1 MRVSRRAEELRALG
15 QDIVDLSAG
24 QPDVPSPRSAVEAV
38 HRALDAGQTKYT
50 AAAGLM
56 DLRKAIAE
64 RYRQSFT
71 VPWQAADV
79 VITVG
84 AKAALFELI
93 SVLID
98 DGDEAVLPSPAW
110 VSFEEQIRFA
120 GGTPVLVPMQAEN
133 RFRIEAAPLI
143 AAMTEKTRLV
153 LVNSPCNPTGGVIS
167 DADLRLLAQAC
178 AARGAVLLCDETYEC
193 FLYDGANHASGAALA
208 RGVPGNGGGGRLV
221 FENLFDD
228 RLAAGL
234 GGRPARDHPQGD
246 RAAEPRHLESDHLR
260 DVRGARGA
268 EVGRSPT
275 STRCSARFTRRRAF
289 VVDGLRQAARRQDPA
304 AVGRVLRLLRRLGA
318 LPPRHAGLDG
328 ARRVPAR
335 RSQGRPGAR
344 PRLRRRR
351 LPRCSFATS
360 MEQLEKGLGRM
371 ADALAKI
378 WKTRKASGISGQR
391 AQVRRDRQRVFG
403 GHAERGHRRHR
414 LLAVAVDAGGE
425 QGDELLVGV
434 LRQAGDAGAL

>member
-1 MRVSRRAEELRALG
+1 MRVSRRAEELRAQG

-38 HRALDAGQTKYT
+38 HRALDAGHTKYT

-71 VPWQAADV
+71 VPWQPADV
-79 VITVG
+79 VVTVG

-120 GGTPVLVPMQAEN
+120 GGTPVTVPMRAEN

-167 DADLRLLAQAC
+167 AGELRLLAEVC

-193 FLYDGANHASGAALA
+193 FLYDGAAHASGAALA
-208 RGVPGNGGGGRLV
+208 KDLPETVVVVGSFSKTYSMTGWRLGW
-221 FENLFDD
+221 
-228 RLAAGL
+228 AAG
-234 GGRPARDHPQGD
+234 
-246 RAAEPRHLESDHLR
+246 PREVIKKAIELQSHATSNPTTFAMYGALEALKSAKP
-260 DVRGARGA
+260 DVDAML
-268 EVGRSPT
+268 E
-275 STRCSARFTRRRAF
+275 RFTRRRKF
-289 VVDGLRQAARRQDPA
+289 VVDALGRLPGVSCLPPDGAFYAFFDVSALYRPGMEGSMPLAEYLLEEAKVALVPGLAFGADA
-304 AVGRVLRLLRRLGA
+304 YLRL
-318 LPPRHAGLDG
+318 
-328 ARRVPAR
+328 
-335 RSQGRPGAR
+335 
-344 PRLRRRR
+344 
-351 LPRCSFATS
+351 SFATS

-371 ADALAKI
+371 AEALA
-378 WKTRKASGISGQR
+378 
-391 AQVRRDRQRVFG
+391 
-403 GHAERGHRRHR
+403 R
-414 LLAVAVDAGGE
+414 L
-425 QGDELLVGV
+425 
-434 LRQAGDAGAL
+434 